1 MPILPAVQR
10 LVDRL
15 LYERVRPLAARMQPG
30 RFDAVARALAVAA
43 TPLVLAT
50 SPRET
55 RAYLR
60 QIGVSAGP
68 VHHLRFAYLKAV
80 ERFRGDYVYLRP
92 HDPILKGPGLRAFEE
107 TGEAAVMVG
116 WSAYGMIGAARL
128 AVERG
133 DRVVRYPYGG
143 ENGPAPDT
151 IAPSERWAAFQAEV
165 RTQLIQPVQIVP
177 GGSPL
182 AYIRALRSGQSL
194 IILQDVP
201 EPEAPRRRLAGTER
215 PLPVGAVRLAK
226 AARVP
231 IYAIDT
237 SFRGG
242 LLHIELDGPLDMD
255 EQALLDRFSNKI
267 REQPWAWTLW
277 REFTGA

>member
-1 MPILPAVQR
+1 MPLLTAAQR

-15 LYERVRPLAARMQPG
+15 LYERVRPLAARMRPG
-30 RFDAVARALAVAA
+30 PFDAVARGLAVAA

-50 SPRET
+50 SPRQT

-60 QIGVSAGP
+60 QLGAEAGLLA
-68 VHHLRFAYLKAV
+68 HLGFAYRKAA

-92 HDPILKGPGLRAFEE
+92 HDPILKGPGLQAFEE
-107 TGEAAVMVG
+107 RGETAVMVG

-128 AVERG
+128 AAERG

-143 ENGPAPDT
+143 ENGPAPAT
-151 IAPSERWAAFQAEV
+151 LAPSERWAAFQAEV
-165 RTQLIQPVQIVP
+165 RTGLIQPVQIVP
-177 GGSPL
+177 GSSPI
-182 AYIRALRSGQSL
+182 AYIRALRSGHSL

-201 EPEAPRRRLAGTER
+201 EPDAPLRRLAGAER
-215 PLPVGAVRLAK
+215 PLPVGAVRLAR

-231 IYAIDT
+231 LYAIDA
-237 SFRGG
+237 SFRNG
-242 LLHIELDGPLDMD
+242 LLHIDLDGPLDGD
-255 EQALLDRFSNKI
+255 EQALLDRFSDKI

-277 REFTGA
+277 REFVD